1 MSPSNPCFRPAK
13 GVGSADVQLTGLT
26 QASLHPHKKLAWRR
40 LFATSGFVAILAL
53 TSCGEQ
59 APPVDEWEV
68 TWNNTVSTVE
78 EASITDATQEDCDDI
93 LAYLRVQRT
102 VVSPVPLEDL
112 ETPVDAW
119 FSEAE
124 SIFFDCDLA
133 GDAARRSLETLQAL
147 QGEVAAVLDLEG

>member
-1 MSPSNPCFRPAK
+1 MHAE
-13 GVGSADVQLTGLT
+13 VQLTGLT
-26 QASLHPHKKLAWRR
+26 QASLHPHNKVARRSFFSILA
-40 LFATSGFVAILAL
+40 LIAILSL
-53 TSCGEQ
+53 TSCGDE
-59 APPVDEWEV
+59 APPVNEWQV

-78 EASITDATQEDCDDI
+78 EASTPDATQEDCDEI

-133 GDAARRSLETLQAL
+133 GDAAAQSLETLQAL
-147 QGEVAAVLDLEG
+147 QGEVETVLEIEG